1 MPIERT
7 ILPRATG
14 ELTNIKF
21 LETIATLLVWL
32 LLADQLHWIFT
43 SPTSGTNQTTAAQLS
58 CPVYSAWLAVKE
70 VTPTGLPMT
79 KKDSGGT
86 VAYLSVLMALI
97 PRWQY
102 MSEKSKA
109 IVKSVAGSAA
119 VLLIGLLL
127 LRAFFGWIV
136 LAVIIWAGWKVLNRK

>member
-1 MPIERT
+1 MK
-7 ILPRATG
+7 A
-14 ELTNIKF
+14 
-21 LETIATLLVWL
+21 
-32 LLADQLHWIFT
+32 
-43 SPTSGTNQTTAAQLS
+43 
-58 CPVYSAWLAVKE
+58 

-86 VAYLSVLMALI
+86 VAYLRVLMALI

-109 IVKSVAGSAA
+109 IVKSVAGTAA
-119 VLLIGLLL
+119 VLLIGLVL

>member
-1 MPIERT
+1 
-7 ILPRATG
+7 
-14 ELTNIKF
+14 
-21 LETIATLLVWL
+21 
-32 LLADQLHWIFT
+32 
-43 SPTSGTNQTTAAQLS
+43 
-58 CPVYSAWLAVKE
+58 
-70 VTPTGLPMT
+70 MT
-79 KKDSGGT
+79 KKDSGGN

-109 IVKSVAGSAA
+109 IVKSVAGTAA
-119 VLLIGLLL
+119 VLLIGLVL

>member
-1 MPIERT
+1 
-7 ILPRATG
+7 
-14 ELTNIKF
+14 
-21 LETIATLLVWL
+21 
-32 LLADQLHWIFT
+32 
-43 SPTSGTNQTTAAQLS
+43 
-58 CPVYSAWLAVKE
+58 
-70 VTPTGLPMT
+70 MT

-86 VAYLSVLMALI
+86 VAFLSVLMSLI

>member
-1 MPIERT
+1 
-7 ILPRATG
+7 
-14 ELTNIKF
+14 
-21 LETIATLLVWL
+21 
-32 LLADQLHWIFT
+32 
-43 SPTSGTNQTTAAQLS
+43 
-58 CPVYSAWLAVKE
+58 
-70 VTPTGLPMT
+70 MT
-79 KKDSGGT
+79 KKDSGGN

-119 VLLIGLLL
+119 VLLIGLVL